1 MRQNTAILSRDTA
14 CPAEHYESTQDTT
27 RDVDETPLAEM
38 SMAMRDTVILSL
50 QPQLRAMAHRF
61 ERQMRLAENA
71 IDGLDLVQEAN
82 IVLLEVYAEA
92 LCKPNPYAHLMGA
105 ARLAMIKSASSHT
118 RTHGVR
124 MLSLDAPLSRE
135 SGRATCLAD
144 VIEAP
149 FQQEAPLPRR
159 FQSLIQLLQAAIA
172 KLTPAQQT
180 VILHHFYGVD
190 GPPESL
196 ATISR
201 RFTWSRQN
209 VQQHK
214 QRALAN
220 LHKHLSRC
228 LTDGEAVS

>member
-1 MRQNTAILSRDTA
+1 MRQNIAMLLREPVRTT
-14 CPAEHYESTQDTT
+14 EHRESTQGTAI
-27 RDVDETPLAEM
+27 DVDGTPPAEIDV
-38 SMAMRDTVILSL
+38 SMRDMVILSL
-50 QPQLRAMAHRF
+50 QPQLRAMAYRF
-61 ERQMRLAENA
+61 ARQMCLTEAV

-82 IVLLEVYAEA
+82 LVLLEVYTEA
-92 LCKPNPYAHLMGA
+92 LCKPNPYAYLMGA

-118 RTHGVR
+118 RTHGLR

-135 SGRATCLAD
+135 SDRATCLAD
-144 VIEAP
+144 VIAAP
-149 FQQEAPLPRR
+149 FQQEAPLPHRS
-159 FQSLIQLLQAAIA
+159 QSLIQQLQAAIA